1 MAGVGGRL
9 ARRLATAAAHS
20 GTAPLSIPVSADDTR
35 SSANGNMLSGNA
47 IHSTPRTTPFQRS
60 EDPRRRRAA
69 GTSDSAPKPMAR
81 RTKVTPF
88 GPIERR
94 LSAMKRYEAP
104 QMRPG
109 RISSAQSPA
118 PPPASGTGGSVS
130 AVEAGGAAGWGGATV
145 DVMAS
150 TMSPRGRSAQA
161 NVFHHRDA
169 CATIGVHS
177 Q

>member
-1 MAGVGGRL
+1 MARVGGRL

-20 GTAPLSIPVSADDTR
+20 GTAPLSIPVSAEETR

-69 GTSDSAPKPMAR
+69 GTSDSVAKPMAM

-88 GPIERR
+88 GPTERR

-118 PPPASGTGGSVS
+118 PLRAAGTGGSVE
-130 AVEAGGAAGWGGATV
+130 AVEPAGADGWGGATI
-145 DVMAS
+145 DVMGS
-150 TMSPRGRSAQA
+150 TMSPRGGSAQA

-169 CATIGVHS
+169 CATMRVPS